1 MNGKLGSLNE
11 AEKDAIEILTKAIIN
26 KIAHGPISF
35 MKQSIKTKKINQHVD
50 FVQRVFGLDE
60 FVSDTEPEEAKTS
73 EYEIDHRN

>member
-1 MNGKLGSLNE
+1 
-11 AEKDAIEILTKAIIN
+11 
-26 KIAHGPISF
+26 

-60 FVSDTEPEEAKTS
+60 FVSGTEPEEAKTS